1 MNDVLPPERNAS
13 RKELN
18 TESVSSVM
26 PLAPLRR
33 VMLSSP
39 TTMLLS
45 RSCAS
50 ISTAFA
56 SMMERIFASSSV
68 TSKSSPSYAKP
79 HLPR

>member
-1 MNDVLPPERNAS
+1 MNDVPPERNAS
-13 RKELN
+13 RKEPN

-39 TTMLLS
+39 ITMLLS
-45 RSCAS
+45 RSCS
-50 ISTAFA
+50 LISTAFA
-56 SMMERIFASSSV
+56 SMTERIFASSSV
-68 TSKSSPSYAKP
+68 TSSASPSYTKP